1 MSLLTAAIPPQ
12 VKLAL
17 AGGIVLVVLVLAGG
31 WHASSLRNTDLKNQV
46 AAEKNRNADLGAKV
60 VLADQAV
67 TEAKAINARMTQA
80 MTAMSAANAAA
91 NAQNARLERDAAAAL
106 TKVATAAA
114 AARAEDVKRR
124 ARPDLP
130 PPEEM
135 TAVLR
140 EVLGAM

>member
-1 MSLLTAAIPPQ
+1 MILTSAKIRLAMAAG
-12 VKLAL
+12 VA
-17 AGGIVLVVLVLAGG
+17 LVVLVLAGG
-31 WHASSLRNTDLKNQV
+31 WYVSSLRNTDLQHQL
-46 AAEKNRNADLGAKV
+46 AAAKDRADSLGAKV
-60 VLADQAV
+60 IQADQAV

-91 NAQNARLERDAAAAL
+91 NAQNAQLERDAAAAMK
-106 TKVATAAA
+106 KVATAAA

>member
-1 MSLLTAAIPPQ
+1 MMPFIPPQ
-12 VKLAL
+12 IRLAIAGGVILGMLAL
-17 AGGIVLVVLVLAGG
+17 AGGWYV
-31 WHASSLRNTDLKNQV
+31 SSLRNTDLANQL
-46 AAEKNRNADLGAKV
+46 AAADERADSLGAKV
-60 VLADQAV
+60 IQADQAV

-91 NAQNARLERDAAAAL
+91 NAKNAQLEYDAAAAL
-106 TKVATAAA
+106 ARVATAAA

-124 ARPDLP
+124 ARADLP